1 MIDIPYDSPMIHY
14 AGRWTDSGSYISSN
28 WQGSQIRFKV
38 TGTLNLKINAT
49 VTSGVNFASVNI
61 DGGPTNILNFP
72 TSGAASVSIAVP
84 NSAEHEI
91 VMRLGSM
98 PTSQWNGTTY
108 TRLTS
113 ISVDDGGALLSWGAS
128 GPLRTAFIGD
138 SWMATQ
144 HDWPQFID
152 LLTYNPYPI
161 SFGGATASALNNQ
174 YPSLNSGGSPA
185 VDPSFEAVVI
195 GAGVNDYNAGV
206 SLASFKASLAALID
220 KVRINTPA
228 APVILL
234 QAPRNIGAGKNY
246 DQYGPVLSEL
256 ASEKDN
262 THAVLITDSEWSS
275 YTWSD
280 DAHLSYQSRLDYADY
295 VESRLAVILSPGSS
309 AYSLYMRTKRGT
321 ISIPLKAQNGELPPN
336 SVPICTPRGNFYI
349 ELSPAGSQNEEL
361 RINTERGSFS
371 IANGNE

>member
-1 MIDIPYDSPMIHY
+1 MIDIPYHDQEIYY
-14 AGRWTDSGSYISSN
+14 AGRWEDSGSYISSA

-38 TGTLNLKINAT
+38 EGTLNLRINAE
-49 VTSGVNFASVNI
+49 VTAGANFASANI
-61 DGGPTNILNFP
+61 DGGNSIIALFPEAGVSHVNF
-72 TSGAASVSIAVP
+72 SIPDTGSHTV
-84 NSAEHEI
+84 
-91 VMRLGSM
+91 VLRLGSL
-98 PTSQWNGTTY
+98 PTSQWSGSTY
-108 TRLTS
+108 TRL
-113 ISVDDGGALLSWGAS
+113 ISLGVDDNGKILNWSAAGTV
-128 GPLRTAFIGD
+128 RVAFIGD

-144 HDWPQFID
+144 HDWPQFLD
-152 LLTYNPYPI
+152 LTKYNPYPI
-161 SFGGATASALNNQ
+161 SFGGARASTLESQ
-174 YPSLNSGGSPA
+174 YPNNNGSGVKA
-185 VDPSFEAVVI
+185 EDPIFDAVVI

-206 SLASFKASLAALID
+206 SHASFKASLAALID
-220 KVRINTPA
+220 KVRINTPE

-256 ASEKDN
+256 SAEKDN
-262 THAVLITDSEWSS
+262 THTVLITDSEWSS

-321 ISIPLKAQNGELPPN
+321 ISIPLKAQNGALPPN
-336 SVPICTPRGNFYI
+336 SVPICTPRGNFYL
-349 ELSPAGSQNEEL
+349 ELSPAGSNSEEL

-371 IANGNE
+371 IATGNE